1 MLLKSDPAAEPAVQL
16 SSAWQLGAIAE
27 CGEATGLAA
36 AGRRHYC
43 TLCAKHGVSVQ
54 ARDASWK
61 LSMLFPS
68 SSFHPDAKNML
79 ASSLAREIL
88 AASSERG
95 GALRGAGAPAP
106 GR

>member
-16 SSAWQLGAIAE
+16 SSAWQLGAMAE
-27 CGEATGLAA
+27 YAGAKSLAA

-43 TLCAKHGVSVQ
+43 TLCARHGVSAR
-54 ARDASWK
+54 ARDAFWK
-61 LSMLFPS
+61 LSHAPPT
-68 SSFHPDAKNML
+68 SFHPDAKDML

-95 GALRGAGAPAP
+95 GALRGAGTPAP